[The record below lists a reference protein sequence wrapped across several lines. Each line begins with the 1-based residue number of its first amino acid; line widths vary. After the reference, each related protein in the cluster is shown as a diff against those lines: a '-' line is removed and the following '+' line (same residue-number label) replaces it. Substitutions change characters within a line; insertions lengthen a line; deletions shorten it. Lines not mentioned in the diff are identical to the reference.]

1 MSRRQLVQE
10 MVSAGGVVYRDTN
23 DGLEVVIC
31 GRNYPAIWA
40 LPKGTPEPGES
51 SQETAVR
58 EVAEETGLQVKTEAR
73 IGDIDYWFVRAWDG
87 VRCHKTVRFYLM
99 TSVGGDTSCHD
110 QEFDVVK
117 WVPIQEAFEK
127 LTHDDEVGIAQKGVS
142 LVKRNHQAP

>member
-58 EVAEETGLQVKTEAR
+58 EVAVRRAR
-73 IGDIDYWFVRAWDG
+73 PRADEQRG
-87 VRCHKTVRFYLM
+87 VVHARSRAVAAAA
-99 TSVGGDTSCHD
+99 
-110 QEFDVVK
+110 EF
-117 WVPIQEAFEK
+117 
-127 LTHDDEVGIAQKGVS
+127 G
-142 LVKRNHQAP
+142 